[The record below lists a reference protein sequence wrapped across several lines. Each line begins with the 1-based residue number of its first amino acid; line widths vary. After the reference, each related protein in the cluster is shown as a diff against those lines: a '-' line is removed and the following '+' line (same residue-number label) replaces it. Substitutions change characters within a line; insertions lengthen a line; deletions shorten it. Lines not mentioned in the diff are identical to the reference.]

1 VTLAPELS
9 SAHPRRLHVWRW
21 AGGVALGLCVAIA
34 LVVLL
39 WDWNWLRPMVE
50 ARASAGVGRVVV
62 MDRLEVHPG
71 RSTVIVAHG
80 LRVANPAGVEGPDFA
95 TFPRLSVTFDAVTW
109 LRTGRLVLPMVEA
122 DQPVFNM
129 VQTAD
134 GQNNWTL
141 SPPASSTVADPN
153 APPAVEVGDV
163 VINGGT
169 THVLAPAAKTNMTMS
184 IATGGDVDKRTLI
197 IDAKGVYANQPITAH
212 VVGGALLSI
221 RDDAPYP
228 VDLTLTNGGTHITLK
243 GTVRDPIALAGADL
257 NLTLAG
263 PDMALL
269 YPFTGIPIP
278 KTPPYHVSGKL
289 DFGDRRIRFT
299 NMKGQVGSSD
309 LNGALELDPHGA
321 RLVLTGALSSRQ
333 VDLQDLGGFI
343 GSQPGRTTTPGQTAQ
358 QVQDVQRAV
367 ASPKLLPTTP
377 ISLPR
382 VRAADIHITYRG
394 DRILGKDV
402 PFDSLS
408 AKLDIDDGR
417 IRLTPL
423 RLGIGGGTLTGI
435 IDLKPVGEEL
445 DTDASVK
452 LEHVNIATLL
462 ATWGLGSG
470 QGPIDGTASLKGRGA
485 SLSAIV
491 GRGDGAMH
499 VVMPKGGDVNALL
512 VDLSGIELGRAFLA
526 AINLPNKERIRCMVV
541 DFVLQRGILASRTL
555 VVDTT
560 DHIISGGGRIDLSQE
575 LLEMHLRTDSKHFS
589 IGSLAAPIRVS
600 GPFKNLSFAPDGEV
614 VLRAGAAIGL
624 GLLFPAAAILPTIQF
639 GVGDTSP
646 CAGVRK

>member
-1 VTLAPELS
+1 
-9 SAHPRRLHVWRW
+9 
-21 AGGVALGLCVAIA
+21 VALCVCAAIA
-34 LVVLL
+34 VLVLV
-39 WDWNWLRPMVE
+39 WDWNWFRTMVE
-50 ARASAGVGRVVV
+50 ARASAGIGRVVT
-62 MDRLEVHPG
+62 MERLEVHPG
-71 RSTVIVAHG
+71 RSTIIVAHG
-80 LRVANPAGVEGPDFA
+80 LRVANPAGFDGPDFA
-95 TFPRLSVTFDAVTW
+95 TFPRLSVTFDAWTW

-122 DQPVFNM
+122 DQPVFN
-129 VQTAD
+129 VLLAAN

-141 SPPASSTVADPN
+141 SPPAPTTDADPN

-163 VINGGT
+163 IINGGT
-169 THVLAPAAKTNMTMS
+169 SHVIAPATNTNMTMS
-184 IATGGDVDKRTLI
+184 IATGGDADKRTLV

-212 VVGGALLSI
+212 VIGGALLSI

-228 VDLTLTNGGTHITLK
+228 VDLALANGGTHITLK
-243 GTVRDPIALAGADL
+243 GTVRDPLALTGADL

-269 YPFTGIPIP
+269 FPLTGIPIP
-278 KTPPYHVSGKL
+278 KTPPYHVTGKL
-289 DFGDRRIRFT
+289 DFGDRRIKFT

-309 LNGALELDPHGA
+309 LNGALELDPHGT
-321 RLVLTGALSSRQ
+321 RLVLTGVLSSRQ

-377 ISLPR
+377 INLPR
-382 VRAADIHITYRG
+382 IRAADIHITYRG

-417 IRLTPL
+417 IRLSPL
-423 RLGIGGGTLTGI
+423 RLGVGGGTLSGT
-435 IDLKPVGEEL
+435 IDLKPMGDGL

-491 GRGDGAMH
+491 GHGNGALH
-499 VVMPKGGDVNALL
+499 VVMPRGGDVNALL
-512 VDLSGIELGRAFLA
+512 IDLSGIELGRAFLA
-526 AINLPNKERIRCMVV
+526 AINLPNKETIRCMVV
-541 DFVLQRGILASRTL
+541 DFVLQQGVLASRTL
-555 VVDTT
+555 VVNTT
-560 DHIISGGGRIDLSQE
+560 DHIITGGGMVDLAREVLE
-575 LLEMHLRTDSKHFS
+575 LHLRTDAKHFS

-600 GPFKNLSFAPDGEV
+600 GPFKNLSFAPDAEV
-614 VLRAGAAIGL
+614 ALRAGAAIGL

-639 GVGDTSP
+639 GVGDASP
-646 CAGVRK
+646 CAEVRR